1 MTLDELRPTL
11 LSLIPDVTAPGLTLA
26 EIMNVIQ
33 RRLIAG
39 KALDEYMGQIQARLK
54 GMTGVD
60 IGNVDEGLTRAEDRL
75 KSATMAEA
83 ENVYMHRIMGRIQAK
98 ANALLLNPREKITDV
113 CQALDAVQAEYDHV
127 KSQALKNSDLATAR
141 GIMIS
146 DAIAGLCEALGTPR
160 TEDVTLA
167 KITDLLKARASEGH
181 EYHKRLCEAVHVLT
195 TTPMD
200 RVVNETVR
208 VIGSRDYY
216 VKALLSRFVNE
227 GVTFND
233 KTVDEVLAMIEA
245 EQKTLTERLGTSYA
259 REMTLVKELA
269 ETKTQLAT
277 AGKESADLARALHL
291 SEDKINR
298 QGTDLAEIKHAL
310 GQVLKVHDWVMATIR
325 KALHMGEK
333 ETVASIE
340 DAIQRLVK
348 LTQDQ
353 RTILTGVCG
362 LLGLNVDESTYS
374 DIVDK
379 VGTLVQGRAQVRE
392 DLRLAPGER
401 VDLHGLREVLCKAVG
416 LPEFTSM
423 PTVVDRA
430 VEVLSFER
438 KAANMAERSTLARF
452 RDDMRTVLGE
462 KNATAKYMVDTV
474 DEMRR
479 DMASIKSALG
489 YPFATTREV
498 LTQIG
503 TQIKDLDRVR
513 DAIGLRESAPID
525 YVVQRIADTR
535 RDMLWAQGTVSMVS
549 AALSGNQTAERT
561 EIMARLSGTVKAQE
575 RFATLSNGLCND
587 LDMPPGDMDAVRR
600 RVRDLV
606 VFEQDVI
613 KTMGGSDRDQVRDG
627 IGVLQSEYKAQAETF
642 TILRQ
647 ILGLGVGC
655 ALTTIVAKVQY
666 LIETGHMH
674 AQGEFAPLDM
684 LNHVLGGNYALP
696 GALDRATGKIKYMQ
710 AQTARLCKIVGN
722 TETLHGAVD
731 MVASLASR
739 VGKDDASTASQERRA
754 LIRYMDMAESS
765 TWHEITNEVVRR
777 ISYTNGVLA
786 GVGDSIK
793 ALAQI
798 VGLDPI
804 VAALPVPGPIPSLIS
819 YATAIRDSLL
829 AVVGHPGGET
839 LSLNAALSL
848 LQSKVSAV
856 ALALG
861 LSKYASL
868 DAAENKI
875 ALMPM
880 PAPMPALRELV
891 LTLHTTKTMD
901 ANEAMTAAA
910 DKIKDM
916 RQALSDLL
924 STWS

>member
-1 MTLDELRPTL
+1 MDVDDGLARAENQTVTAIMGRLK
-11 LSLIPDVTAPGLTLA
+11 SMIQDVTAPAMTRDEVLTTI
-26 EIMNVIQ
+26 E
-33 RRLIAG
+33 RRLTAG
-39 KALDEYMGQIQARLK
+39 KALNEYMGQILARLK

-60 IGNVDEGLTRAEDRL
+60 IGNVDDGLYLVEA
-75 KSATMAEA
+75 KIKAGAEA
-83 ENVYMHRIMGRIQAK
+83 QTENAYMHRIMGRVKAK
-98 ANALLLNPREKITDV
+98 VGALLLNQREKITDV
-113 CQALDAVQAEYDHV
+113 CQALDAVQAEYAIV
-127 KSQALKNSDLATAR
+127 KDQSLRNAGLAAER
-141 GIMIS
+141 ENMIS
-146 DAIAGLCEALGTPR
+146 DVIGELRLILGTPK
-160 TEDVTLA
+160 TEDLTLA
-167 KITDLLKARASEGH
+167 KIMDLLKARVSEGH

-200 RVVNETVR
+200 RVVDETVR
-208 VIGSRDYY
+208 ALGARDYF
-216 VKALLSRFVNE
+216 VRTRLSRLCPDVDMD
-227 GVTFND
+227 G
-233 KTVDEVLAMIEA
+233 KTTDEVLAMIEA

-291 SEDKINR
+291 SEDKINT
-298 QGTDLAEIKHAL
+298 QHNAHAETMAQIRTAL
-310 GQVLKVHDWVMATIR
+310 GVGKTATSNYIV
-325 KALHMGEK
+325 
-333 ETVASIE
+333 ETIE
-340 DAIQRLVK
+340 NGIGTIGG
-348 LTQDQ
+348 LT
-353 RTILTGVCG
+353 
-362 LLGLNVDESTYS
+362 
-374 DIVDK
+374 
-379 VGTLVQGRAQVRE
+379 
-392 DLRLAPGER
+392 
-401 VDLHGLREVLCKAVG
+401 
-416 LPEFTSM
+416 
-423 PTVVDRA
+423 
-430 VEVLSFER
+430 
-438 KAANMAERSTLARF
+438 RF

-549 AALSGNQTAERT
+549 VALSGNQTAERT
-561 EIMARLSGTVKAQE
+561 EIMARLKGTLKAQE
-575 RFATLSNGLCND
+575 RFATLSNGLCDD
-587 LDMPPGDMDAVRR
+587 LDMPTGDMDAVRR

-674 AQGEFAPLDM
+674 AQGEFAPLD
-684 LNHVLGGNYALP
+684 
-696 GALDRATGKIKYMQ
+696 
-710 AQTARLCKIVGN
+710 
-722 TETLHGAVD
+722 
-731 MVASLASR
+731 
-739 VGKDDASTASQERRA
+739 
-754 LIRYMDMAESS
+754 
-765 TWHEITNEVVRR
+765 
-777 ISYTNGVLA
+777 
-786 GVGDSIK
+786 
-793 ALAQI
+793 
-798 VGLDPI
+798 
-804 VAALPVPGPIPSLIS
+804 
-819 YATAIRDSLL
+819 
-829 AVVGHPGGET
+829 
-839 LSLNAALSL
+839 
-848 LQSKVSAV
+848 
-856 ALALG
+856 
-861 LSKYASL
+861 
-868 DAAENKI
+868 AAENKI

-880 PAPMPALRELV
+880 PAPTPALRELV